1 MREAEIQFFTK
12 AYSDL
17 VQTPLD
23 IADMAIEEHR
33 KQIERLENFK
43 RAVRAA
49 GVAVTEVATISLP
62 ASETHE
68 VKALAD
74 RLKPKALSGSHG

>member
-1 MREAEIQFFTK
+1 MREQETQFFNQ

-17 VQTPLD
+17 VQKPLE
-23 IADMAIEEHR
+23 IADMVIAEHR
-33 KQIERLENFK
+33 KCIDRIENFK

-49 GVAVTEVATISLP
+49 GVAVTEVATITLP
-62 ASETHE
+62 PAETAD

-74 RLKPKALSGSHG
+74 RLKPKAITG

>member
-12 AYSDL
+12 VYSDL
-17 VQTPLD
+17 VQTPLS

-33 KQIERLENFK
+33 KQIERLENYK
-43 RAVRAA
+43 RAIRAA

-62 ASETHE
+62 ANETHE
-68 VKALAD
+68 VKELAA
-74 RLKPKALSGSHG
+74 RLKPKAITG